1 MSLAAGL
8 AVLALAVL
16 LGGLA
21 AIWRDHGQRVMPG
34 LGTFAMVGS
43 AAIALLHLLPEAI
56 ADAGWLALGAAVAGF
71 LVPFLIERLVAP
83 RHAHAHAHGHG
94 HAHTDGPAL
103 LVGYL
108 AVLLHQAGEGTAVA
122 SLARAAELQPTL
134 VLAIAGHTVPLAMV
148 VAIQALEHVEGPK
161 KRVVAALAL
170 VGCVVATACGA
181 VSLDLVGEER
191 LAAVRPWLV
200 ASVAGLLL
208 HALTHAPKVG
218 DENTRSRVTEI
229 VAGLVGL
236 SIALVSL
243 EPDGW
248 VLHLGWPV
256 RVLGVVLLVAAV
268 VVKGLVSGARTV
280 AEHPLRS
287 DGRDPRAG

>member
-1 MSLAAGL
+1 
-8 AVLALAVL
+8 
-16 LGGLA
+16 
-21 AIWRDHGQRVMPG
+21 VMPG

-56 ADAGWLALGAAVAGF
+56 AEVGWLALGAAAAGF
-71 LVPFLIERLVAP
+71 LVPFGIERLVP
-83 RHAHAHAHGHG
+83 SPKAHAHGHAHHG

-122 SLARAAELQPTL
+122 SLSRAGELKPTI

-170 VGCVVATACGA
+170 VGCALSTVGGA
-181 VSLDLVGEER
+181 LSLDLVGAAR
-191 LAAVRPWLV
+191 LATVRPWLV
-200 ASVAGLLL
+200 AAVAGLLL

-218 DENTRSRVTEI
+218 EEGARSRVTEI

-236 SIALVSL
+236 SLALVSL
-243 EPDGW
+243 EHDGW
-248 VLHLGWPV
+248 VLYLGWPL
-256 RVLGVVLLVAAV
+256 RVLGVVVLVAAV
-268 VVKGLVSGARTV
+268 VAKGLVSGARTV
-280 AEHPLRS
+280 EEHPLRS
-287 DGRDPRAG
+287 DARDPRVG

>member
-1 MSLAAGL
+1 MSLPAGL

-16 LGGLA
+16 LGGIA

-56 ADAGWLALGAAVAGF
+56 ADAGWLALAAAAAGF
-71 LVPFLIERLVAP
+71 LVPFLIERLVP
-83 RHAHAHAHGHG
+83 QRNAHAHA
-94 HAHTDGPAL
+94 DGPT
-103 LVGYL
+103 LVMGYV

-122 SLARAAELQPTL
+122 SLARAAELHPTI

-148 VAIQALEHVEGPK
+148 VAIQALDHVSGPK
-161 KRVVAALAL
+161 SKVIAALTLAGCAL
-170 VGCVVATACGA
+170 STVGGA
-181 VSLDLVGEER
+181 LSLDLVGEAR
-191 LAAVRPWLV
+191 ITSIRPWLI
-200 ASVAGLLL
+200 AAVAGLLL
-208 HALTHAPKVG
+208 HALSHTPKKTG
-218 DENTRSRVTEI
+218 EETTRSRVTEV

-236 SIALVSL
+236 SLALVSL
-243 EPDGW
+243 EHDGW
-248 VLHLGWPV
+248 VLYLDWPLK
-256 RVLGVVLLVAAV
+256 VLGIVVLVAAV
-268 VVKGLVSGARTV
+268 VAKGLLSGARTV